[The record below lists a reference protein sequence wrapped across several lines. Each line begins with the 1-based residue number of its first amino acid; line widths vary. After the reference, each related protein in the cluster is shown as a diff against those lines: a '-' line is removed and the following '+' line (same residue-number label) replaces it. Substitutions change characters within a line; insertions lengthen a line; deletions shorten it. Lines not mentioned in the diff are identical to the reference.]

1 MKTISLLCLLSVVM
15 SPLGQA
21 TEKQNQSKRDQ
32 EIESL
37 EYPYYA
43 RSVYDSS
50 RPETANEMMI
60 LNSGIASLEKRIE
73 MIRKAKHSI
82 ELEYFIYE
90 PDDAGRILITE
101 LIKKSLSGV
110 RVRILLDKSITVI
123 RFDEYYADAL
133 RKYGIEVR
141 YFNRAV
147 DPSTAQF
154 RNHRK
159 LISIDNAEAITGGR
173 NIGVDY
179 FDMSPTYNF
188 YDRDVWVKGP
198 IVKAMVDSFNAFWV
212 SERTVKA
219 VVPYVPE
226 ASRLHRDTR
235 RVLAPKNQVH
245 ERRKKEAQDFMIE
258 TAELRALKERL
269 AVVGRGYLAQKET
282 HICPSLTYVTDRPT
296 GTFIRRLTPG
306 VYKTEDR
313 LLNQVLKTRLLEAK
327 ESVIMETPYFMIN
340 KSFGEM
346 MGELLDRGIETKVLT
361 NSLGSTDAIYVS
373 ANFYRQIGDW
383 IQRGLQTYVHSSKYQ
398 GERVFDNMIK
408 QSRYGIHSKTFVID
422 RNDFTVGTYN
432 VDNRS
437 DFYNTEMTLFC
448 EGSPE
453 LAKIVL
459 DSINTRLD
467 YSYELTDDGTSA
479 RDKKGNSADAYGGAS
494 ESTVRLMKRI
504 RIPTQLLEFLM

>member
-1 MKTISLLCLLSVVM
+1 MKTISLFCLLSLAL
-15 SPLGQA
+15 SPLGHA
-21 TEKQNQSKRDQ
+21 TEKKNSVPSDQ
-32 EIESL
+32 GIQSL

-43 RSVYDSS
+43 RSVYNSS
-50 RPETANEMMI
+50 RPETANHMMI
-60 LNSGIASLEKRIE
+60 LNSGIASLEKRLE
-73 MIRKAKHSI
+73 MIRKARHSI

-90 PDDAGRILITE
+90 PDDSGRIIITE
-101 LIKKSLSGV
+101 LIKKSLAGV
-110 RVRILLDKSITVI
+110 RVRILLDKSITII

-159 LISIDNAEAITGGR
+159 LISIDNTEAITGGR

-188 YDRDVWVKGP
+188 HDRDVWVKGP
-198 IVKAMVDSFNAFWV
+198 IVKAMVDSFDAFWV
-212 SERTVKA
+212 SDRTVKA

-226 ASRLHRDTR
+226 VSRLHRDTR

-245 ERRKKEAQDFMIE
+245 ERRKKEAEEFMIE
-258 TAELRALKERL
+258 TSEIKALKDKIST
-269 AVVGRGYLAQKET
+269 VGRWYLAQKET
-282 HICPSLTYVTDRPT
+282 HICPSLTYVTDKPT
-296 GTFIRRLTPG
+296 GSFIRRLTPG
-306 VYKTEDR
+306 VYKNEDR
-313 LLNQVLKTRLLEAK
+313 LLNRVLKSRLLQAK
-327 ESVIMETPYFMIN
+327 ESVFMETPYFMIN

-383 IQRGLQTYVHSSKYQ
+383 IRRGLKTYVHTSKFQ
-398 GERVFDNMIK
+398 GVRVYDDVIK
-408 QSRYGIHSKTFVID
+408 KSRYGVHSKTFLID
-422 RNDFTVGTYN
+422 GIDFTIGTYN

-453 LAKIVL
+453 LAKIL
-459 DSINTRLD
+459 SDDMNLRLEN
-467 YSYELTDDGTSA
+467 SYELLDNGLSAQDD
-479 RDKKGNSADAYGGAS
+479 KGNSADAYGGAD
-494 ESTVRLMKRI
+494 ESTIRLMRRI